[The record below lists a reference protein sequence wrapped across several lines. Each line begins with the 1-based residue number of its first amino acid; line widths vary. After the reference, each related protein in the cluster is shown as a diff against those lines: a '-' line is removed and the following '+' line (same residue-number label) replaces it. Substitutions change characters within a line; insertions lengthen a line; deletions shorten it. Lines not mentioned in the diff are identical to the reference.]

1 MIKGEITLLNRT
13 GLHARPAAKLV
24 QTTKKFRS
32 KISIIKGNQEAD
44 AKSVIR
50 ILSLGAEQWDKI
62 VIKADG
68 EDEKEAFE
76 VLKTLIGNKFWEE

>member
-1 MIKGEITLLNRT
+1 MIKGEIILLNKT

>member
-76 VLKTLIGNKFWEE
+76 VLKTLISNKFWEE

>member
-1 MIKGEITLLNRT
+1 MIKGEIILLNKT

-62 VIKADG
+62 IIKADG